1 MLLFARQHGES
12 QTRILYSRVLIVLAT
27 LALAVVPLV
36 GAVALA
42 KRDVC
47 LAWLDESMLVLLD
60 VILACAMLYSVGG
73 PFLYYS
79 LFTSA
84 ARPELYAMRA
94 VSSIV
99 VTACVL
105 TIVVTL
111 LPRPVL
117 FAGAVLTHAVF
128 LNTTSW
134 VTSVALRLQT
144 DGLAPLL
151 PKAVDAVLST
161 PPLELLN
168 RTTGSPAAAQR
179 LVRTAR
185 QVMALCLLSEEDQ
198 QEALELLPPALRA
211 KLQRS
216 LASELPSPLQQ
227 LLSPWA
233 DGSNYLR
240 VDELTI
246 AETAALADPR
256 AQTLFFSL
264 PEHVEQAVQSEM
276 QSEMHAGGAG
286 GAGGDGDG
294 DGDDGDDEEDGED
307 DDDVH
312 DADSPYVE
320 FGARRIRRRKPTNDR
335 AASQDPAESEFGGS
349 AITGFS
355 DDEDPLTPLSPLPAG
370 ASASASAVHAGL
382 TAATAAAKIA
392 RLAARVRARRRRAA
406 QKEQRERER
415 QKDNPAA
422 AKPPR
427 APPTTNDDDD
437 PNLLLFALRRQ
448 LARSVRGRLDRGRA
462 VAARRACSQ
471 TMQALQLVAE
481 GLKGVALGIS
491 YLPLALGEWVR
502 DNTVRA
508 GRGLL
513 ARAMPGPVKAVLV
526 GREAPA
532 TPPQRSYEDLRE
544 FSQGVSFKAPTPA
557 PSSTGS

>member
-12 QTRILYSRVLIVLAT
+12 QTHILYSRVLIVLVT

-36 GAVALA
+36 GAIALA
-42 KRDVC
+42 KHDVC

-60 VILACAMLYSVGG
+60 VILGCAMLCSIGG
-73 PFLYYS
+73 PYLYYS

-94 VSSIV
+94 VSSVV

-151 PKAVDAVLST
+151 PKTLEAMLST

-168 RTTGSPAAAQR
+168 RTTGSPAAAQK
-179 LVRTAR
+179 LVRTVR
-185 QVMALCLLSEEDQ
+185 QVAALCLLSEEDQ

-211 KLQRS
+211 KLTNAV
-216 LASELPSPLQQ
+216 ASELPSPLQQ

-233 DGSNYLR
+233 LGSNYLR
-240 VDELTI
+240 VDELTV
-246 AETAALADPR
+246 AQTAALADPR
-256 AQTLFFSL
+256 AQTRFSRL
-264 PEHVEQAVQSEM
+264 PQHVEPAAVQSEM
-276 QSEMHAGGAG
+276 LHAAGARGVAGGS
-286 GAGGDGDG
+286 GD
-294 DGDDGDDEEDGED
+294 DGDDGDAEDDAEEEED
-307 DDDVH
+307 
-312 DADSPYVE
+312 DANAPYVE
-320 FGARRIRRRKPTNDR
+320 FGARRIRRGRPTNDR
-335 AASQDPAESEFGGS
+335 EASQDPAESEFGGS

-355 DDEDPLTPLSPLPAG
+355 DEEDPLTPLTPLPAG
-370 ASASASAVHAGL
+370 ASASASAMHAGL
-382 TAATAAAKIA
+382 TAASAAAKIA

-415 QKDNPAA
+415 QKENPSL
-422 AKPPR
+422 PPK
-427 APPTTNDDDD
+427 APPKAPTDDDD
-437 PNLLLFALRRQ
+437 PDLLLFALRRQ
-448 LARSVRGRLDRGRA
+448 LARSVRGRLGRA
-462 VAARRACSQ
+462 IAARRACGQ
-471 TMQALQLVAE
+471 AMQAMQLVAE
-481 GLKGVALGIS
+481 GVKGVALGIS

-502 DNTVRA
+502 DTTVLC
-508 GRGLL
+508 GRLL
-513 ARAMPGPVKAVLV
+513 VKAVLASR
-526 GREAPA
+526 GAPVTE
-532 TPPQRSYEDLRE
+532 TPPQRSYDDLRQS
-544 FSQGVSFKAPTPA
+544 SQAVSFKAPTPA
-557 PSSTGS
+557 ASTTDGQ

>member
-12 QTRILYSRVLIVLAT
+12 QTRILYSRALIMLVT
-27 LALAVVPLV
+27 VALAVVPLV
-36 GAVALA
+36 GATALA
-42 KRDVC
+42 KHDVC
-47 LAWLDESMLVLLD
+47 LAWLDESMFVLLD
-60 VILACAMLYSVGG
+60 VILACAMLYSIGG
-73 PFLYYS
+73 PYLYYS

-84 ARPELYAMRA
+84 ARPELTALRA
-94 VSSIV
+94 VSSLV

-151 PKAVDAVLST
+151 PKTVDAVLST

-168 RTTGSPAAAQR
+168 RTTGSPAAVQR

-185 QVMALCLLSEEDQ
+185 QVAALCLLSEEDQ
-198 QEALELLPPALRA
+198 QEALELLPLALRA

-233 DGSNYLR
+233 EGSNYLR

-246 AETAALADPR
+246 AQTAALADPR
-256 AQTLFFSL
+256 KQTLFFSL

-276 QSEMHAGGAG
+276 HAEMHAGGD
-286 GAGGDGDG
+286 GAGGDGG
-294 DGDDGDDEEDGED
+294 GGGDDDEYDEEDD
-307 DDDVH
+307 Q

-320 FGARRIRRRKPTNDR
+320 FGARRIRRRRPTNDR
-335 AASQDPAESEFGGS
+335 EASQDPAESEFGGS

-382 TAATAAAKIA
+382 TAAAAAAKIA
-392 RLAARVRARRRRAA
+392 RLAVRVRARRRRAA
-406 QKEQRERER
+406 QREQRERER
-415 QKDNPAA
+415 QRD
-422 AKPPR
+422 KPPAKQPK
-427 APPTTNDDDD
+427 APPTTEDDD
-437 PNLLLFALRRQ
+437 PSLLLFALRRQ

-462 VAARRACSQ
+462 VAARRACGQ

-481 GLKGVALGIS
+481 GVKGVTLGIS
-491 YLPLALGEWVR
+491 YLPLAFGEWVR
-502 DNTVRA
+502 DNTVQV
-508 GRGLL
+508 GRDLL
-513 ARAMPGPVKAVLV
+513 AKAVPGPVKAVLAS
-526 GREAPA
+526 RE
-532 TPPQRSYEDLRE
+532 TPMTPLQRSYEDLRE
-544 FSQGVSFKAPTPA
+544 FSQAVSFKAPSPA
-557 PSSTGS
+557 ASSTDSSSPVHE